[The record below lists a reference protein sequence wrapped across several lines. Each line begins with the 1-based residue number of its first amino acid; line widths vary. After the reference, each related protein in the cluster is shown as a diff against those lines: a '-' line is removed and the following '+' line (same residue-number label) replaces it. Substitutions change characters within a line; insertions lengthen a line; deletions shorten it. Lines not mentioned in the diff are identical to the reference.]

1 MNAQIADQWSAHARE
16 AKLIVV
22 FDGLCNF
29 CNGWT
34 RFVIKRD
41 RHRKFL
47 FASAQSEKGARMLAA
62 LGLPTQDLETMVLID
77 GPRHYEKS
85 DAVLQILKH
94 LDGLWF
100 AFQILLFVPKRL
112 RDACYAAFAYRR
124 YKWFGKSDVCPV
136 PDLKWS
142 DRFIS

>member
-1 MNAQIADQWSAHARE
+1 MAE

-41 RHRKFL
+41 RSRRFR
-47 FASAQSEKGARMLAA
+47 FASAQSKIGAGLLDS
-62 LGLPTQDLETMVLID
+62 LGLPSRELETIVLID

-85 DAVLQILKH
+85 DAVLQILKR
-94 LDGLWF
+94 LDGLWSVSQVF
-100 AFQILLFVPKRL
+100 ALLPKGL
-112 RDACYAAFAYRR
+112 RDAGYSAFARRR
-124 YKWFGKSDVCPV
+124 YRWFGKSEVCPI
-136 PDLKWS
+136 PDLTWR

>member
-1 MNAQIADQWSAHARE
+1 M
-16 AKLIVV
+16 IVV
-22 FDGLCNF
+22 FDGQCNF

-41 RHRKFL
+41 PRGEFW
-47 FASAQSEKGARMLAA
+47 FASAQSEKGAALLDS
-62 LGLPTQDLETMVLID
+62 LGLPSDDLETMVLID

-85 DAVLQILKH
+85 DAVLRILKH

-100 AFQILLFVPKRL
+100 ALQIFLFVPKRL
-112 RDACYAAFAYRR
+112 RDACYTAFAQRR
-124 YKWFGKSDVCPV
+124 YQWFGKSDDCPV
-136 PDLKWS
+136 PDPNWR

>member
-1 MNAQIADQWSAHARE
+1 VAE
-16 AKLIVV
+16 AKVIVV

-41 RHRKFL
+41 RRRQFK
-47 FASAQSEKGARMLAA
+47 FASAQSEKGGGILSS
-62 LGLPTQDLETMVLID
+62 LGLSPQDLETMVVTD
-77 GPRHYEKS
+77 GARRYEKS

-100 AFQILLFVPKRL
+100 PSQIFWIVPKRL
-112 RDACYAAFAYRR
+112 RDAGYTAFARRR
-124 YKWFGKSDVCPV
+124 YSWFGESEVCPI
-136 PDLKWS
+136 PDLNWR